1 MTPGELLV
9 AGRPKFRSD
18 VIVTR
23 HEDVTN
29 APFVAKD
36 PRTTQFFRFREAE
49 HFIVSQLDGA
59 TPLDVVRQKTE
70 ERFGATLPHE
80 TLTKFVRT
88 LQSHGLLETDQAR
101 RGSRSRSSA
110 QGRPALPASQ
120 GARS

>member
-49 HFIVSQLDGA
+49 HFIVSQLDGE

-70 ERFGATLPHE
+70 ERFGATLSQE
-80 TLTKFVRT
+80 TLTQFVRT
-88 LQSHGLLETDQAR
+88 LHDHGLLETDGGRHAGR
-101 RGSRSRSSA
+101 R
-110 QGRPALPASQ
+110 RPRLAGNRPY
-120 GARS
+120 R

>member
-9 AGRPKFRSD
+9 AGRPKFRKD
-18 VIVTR
+18 IIVTR
-23 HEDVTN
+23 HEDSTN

-70 ERFGATLPHE
+70 ERFGATLPQE
-80 TLTKFVRT
+80 TLTQFVPMP
-88 LQSHGLLETDQAR
+88 LVKLFVCDCNCQ
-101 RGSRSRSSA
+101 
-110 QGRPALPASQ
+110 PV
-120 GARS
+120 